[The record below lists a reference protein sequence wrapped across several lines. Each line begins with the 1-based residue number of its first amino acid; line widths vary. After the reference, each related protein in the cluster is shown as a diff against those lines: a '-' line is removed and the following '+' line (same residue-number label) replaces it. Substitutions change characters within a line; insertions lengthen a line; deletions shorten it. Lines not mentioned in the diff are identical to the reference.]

1 MEGGGWRRHSLGC
14 RWKVCGMK
22 SAMQRLESKD
32 DDMLQLPAN
41 STGNCYLLIALP
53 HHEHPE
59 WKIEELHPQL
69 LPLF

>member
-1 MEGGGWRRHSLGC
+1 
-14 RWKVCGMK
+14 MK